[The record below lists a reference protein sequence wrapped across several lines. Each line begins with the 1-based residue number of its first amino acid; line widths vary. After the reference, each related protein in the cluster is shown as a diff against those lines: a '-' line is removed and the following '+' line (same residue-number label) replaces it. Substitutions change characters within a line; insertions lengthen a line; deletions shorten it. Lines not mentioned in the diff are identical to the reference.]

1 MAKKQLSYNE
11 AMKQLE
17 GILAEI
23 ENNTLDVDLLGEKV
37 QLASELIKICKEKL
51 YKTEKDIQN
60 IIANNEE

>member
-1 MAKKQLSYNE
+1 
-11 AMKQLE
+11 MKQLE